1 MVSGD
6 RAGGTAIDSL
16 GPPPGLRERWA
27 ELAHASAN
35 IFSTPEWA
43 ETWWAQF
50 GAGGEPVLS
59 LARDGSGRE
68 LAVLPL
74 YRRRRGGL
82 RLLRFIGHGVGD
94 ELGPVCEPTD
104 LAPALRALR
113 EAAAGGDLL
122 LAERL
127 AAGERDHSP
136 LAGTLL
142 RAESSPL
149 IDLEGEG
156 GWDGWLSARSAH
168 FRQHVRRRARWL
180 ARELGL
186 RYRLSAE
193 PSALERDLDTLF
205 SLHGARWGGR
215 SAAFAGA
222 RERFH
227 REFAQLALQRGW
239 LRLWL
244 AESDGRAV
252 AAWYGFRFAGV
263 ESSYQFGRDTSLDRY
278 GVGVA
283 MLEHSIREAAGDG
296 MREYRL
302 LRGDEQ
308 YKERYAT
315 RDPQVRTLAV
325 PGSVLGRSALAT
337 VAELAARPRGRE
349 LLKRALGD
357 G

>member
-1 MVSGD
+1 MFSGD
-6 RAGGTAIDSL
+6 RAGGPAIDSL
-16 GPPPGLRERWA
+16 SPPPGLRERWA
-27 ELAHASAN
+27 ALAQAGAN
-35 IFSTPEWA
+35 IFCTPEWA
-43 ETWWAQF
+43 ETWWRHF
-50 GAGGEPVLS
+50 GRGGEPAIS
-59 LARDGSGRE
+59 LARDGAGRE
-68 LAVLPL
+68 LAVLAL

-94 ELGPVCEPTD
+94 ELGPVCDPAD
-104 LAPALRALR
+104 LGSALCCLR
-113 EAAAGGDLL
+113 DQAAGADVL

-127 AAGERDHSP
+127 PAGAHDHSP
-136 LAGTLL
+136 LGAVLL
-142 RAESSPL
+142 RAESSPV
-149 IDLEGEG
+149 IDLQAEG
-156 GWDGWLSARSAH
+156 GWEGWLAARSAH

-186 RYRLSAE
+186 RYRLSAD
-193 PSALERDLDTLF
+193 PRALQRDLETLF

-215 SAAFAGA
+215 SSAFAGA

-227 REFAQLALQRGW
+227 REFAELALQRGW

-315 RDPQVRTLAV
+315 RDPQVHTLAL
-325 PGSVLGRSALAT
+325 PASALGRSALAA
-337 VAELAARPRGRE
+337 VRQLAVRPRGRE
-349 LLKRALGD
+349 LLKRALG
-357 G
+357 GG